1 MAPDESSA
9 LLQHKLKLYL
19 ETRVFLRF
27 FIIFFPELK
36 LSYHYKR
43 FYIWIMLYE
52 SRNQNHILW
61 WKNEKNR
68 VYSRKLI
75 IIFIYSYLCCNNES
89 LDVWFIQYDS
99 FNEEFFPRKHCHDL
113 SKSVNSRYHVIA
125 WARPSSKY
133 IFWKLRW

>member
-1 MAPDESSA
+1 MSQNTFMAPDESSA

-19 ETRVFLRF
+19 ETRFSPF
-27 FIIFFPELK
+27 FHYFFPELK

-52 SRNQNHILW
+52 SRIQNHILW

-75 IIFIYSYLCCNNES
+75 IIFIYSYLCCYSES
-89 LDVWFIQYDS
+89 TYVWFIQYDS
-99 FNEEFFPRKHCHDL
+99 CNEEFFRRKHCHDL

-125 WARPSSKY
+125 QADSKSD
-133 IFWKLRW
+133 